1 MCTSNGRACVPYM
14 KGTPAPLNI
23 LLPLSSCLH
32 LLRSSSCSWC
42 RPRRGATPQERR
54 RHERMVTL
62 LRPHR
67 HTHGPA
73 AVSVRLSS
81 RSQRHQPP
89 PSPSAPCRSSSVLR
103 PMAQDPS
110 HPHRQSKD
118 TAAPPPQQQQEP
130 EQPEIAPHQPAAP
143 PQPHQP
149 PRDVVVQEAA
159 STSSSTGSDAG
170 SSWLQLGIGPS
181 STSPPPPPSSRRKRQ
196 RTDDAAGPSTSVQPA
211 APPAPPQLQLS
222 LQPGPSSSSPAA
234 AVGAVVAAAPPPPAH
249 EAGTWFLLRAA
260 QNQRREPPL
269 PQIARSYLR
278 VRDGRM
284 TVRVVMRYLVNKL
297 ALDDDS
303 QLEITCRG
311 QRLLPTMTLQQV
323 RDTIWRPVPAE
334 AAAVLPAPGSP
345 STNQIM
351 TLYYGRS

>member
-1 MCTSNGRACVPYM
+1 M

-23 LLPLSSCLH
+23 LLLLLLLFLH
-32 LLRSSSCSWC
+32 LLPPALALPWC
-42 RPRRGATPQERR
+42 RPRRGATPPERR

-67 HTHGPA
+67 HAHGPA
-73 AVSVRLSS
+73 AVSVRLS
-81 RSQRHQPP
+81 RSHSRHQLPSSPP
-89 PSPSAPCRSSSVLR
+89 CGPRRSSALR

-110 HPHRQSKD
+110 HPHRQSSKD
-118 TAAPPPQQQQEP
+118 TAAPPPPPQEQP
-130 EQPEIAPHQPAAP
+130 EQPEIAPPRP
-143 PQPHQP
+143 PSQP
-149 PRDVVVQEAA
+149 PRDVVQEA
-159 STSSSTGSDAG
+159 SSSSSSTGSDAG

-196 RTDDAAGPSTSVQPA
+196 RTDEAGPSTSVHPGA
-211 APPAPPQLQLS
+211 APPTLPPPPQLRLS
-222 LQPGPSSSSPAA
+222 LQPGPSSSAPAA

-269 PQIARSYLR
+269 PQIPRSYLR

-297 ALDDDS
+297 GLDDDS

-351 TLYYGRS
+351 TLHYGRS